1 MAKHVDV
8 TDKII
13 GAFYTVYNTLGYGFS
28 EKVYQAAMVIEL
40 RMQGVQVEKEHRIT
54 VYYKGQP
61 ASEFYADLL
70 VEGVVVVELKSV
82 KKLID
87 EHRAQ
92 LLNYL
97 KSSRYEVGLLL
108 NFGPETE
115 IERKSYSNSRKGNL
129 SWSPPNV

>member
-1 MAKHVDV
+1 MAKYVEV

-13 GAFYTVYNTLGYGFS
+13 GAFYAVYNTLGYGFS

-40 RMQGVQVEKEHRIT
+40 RERGVHVEDEHEII

-61 ASEFYADLL
+61 ASKFYADLL
-70 VEGVVVVELKSV
+70 VENVVVVELKSV

-115 IERKSYSNSRKGNL
+115 IERKAYDNARKGNL
-129 SWSPPNV
+129 SWSPPNI